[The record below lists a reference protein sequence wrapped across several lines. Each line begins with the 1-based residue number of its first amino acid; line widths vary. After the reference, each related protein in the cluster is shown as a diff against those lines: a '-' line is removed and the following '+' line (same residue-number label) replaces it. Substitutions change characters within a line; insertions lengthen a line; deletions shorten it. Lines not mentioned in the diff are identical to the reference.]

1 MATQLTIQDVDHQV
15 QYRQVV
21 APNYVSGTFVADDT
35 DNHDF
40 RADGRGKGRL
50 TVSVDNP
57 SDKDLTVTV
66 YGAQTATAEVAD
78 AATKQIGS
86 FTATNA
92 NGAKNYET
100 INDPF
105 PFYLV
110 RLAASVTPDGS
121 TVTLYTNFSAF

>member
-92 NGAKNYET
+92 
-100 INDPF
+100 
-105 PFYLV
+105 
-110 RLAASVTPDGS
+110 
-121 TVTLYTNFSAF
+121 